1 MRNLAVIPP
10 MMLDVRQRRMR
21 FLNNNGLLEDP
32 VAVSKEQNHL
42 GRWTEQEK
50 QIFKEKYLQH
60 PKNFSLIAT
69 FLPRK
74 VRIFFFN
81 TSCVCENFVLYL
93 SVYAKVRMFLTW
105 KRFCMVHQSFCLC
118 FWVYVGLYLY
128 QETWTQ

>member
-74 VRIFFFN
+74 VRIFFLIHLVHVKILFYI
-81 TSCVCENFVLYL
+81 FQ
-93 SVYAKVRMFLTW
+93 
-105 KRFCMVHQSFCLC
+105 CMQKLGC
-118 FWVYVGLYLY
+118 F
-128 QETWTQ
+128 